1 MIFDY
6 VVFSFLALL
15 LFLATGAAIY
25 LGIFKSGR
33 QGTGKVKKVTTA
45 IVSYCIS
52 AVFWYFAYG
61 HHYIGW

>member
-6 VVFSFLALL
+6 VVFTFLALL

-33 QGTGKVKKVTTA
+33 QGTGKVRKVTTA
-45 IVSYCIS
+45 IVS
-52 AVFWYFAYG
+52 
-61 HHYIGW
+61 